1 MKLSS
6 QHTDDVILE
15 EIGKRLAARRIALNL
30 TQAQLAEKAGVS
42 KRTVE
47 RLEAGT
53 SAAQLTAFLRVCRAL
68 DVVDSLNSLLPEAE
82 PEPMDLLRRKGR
94 RRQRVRNST
103 SSSAD
108 TKPWSWGE
116 ES

>member
-1 MKLSS
+1 MRISGL
-6 QHTDDVILE
+6 HTDETILE
-15 EIGKRLAARRIALNL
+15 EIGRRLAALRIAQNL

-47 RLEAGT
+47 RLEAGE

-68 DVVDSLNSLLPEAE
+68 EVMDLLNSALPEAG

-94 RRQRVRNST
+94 PRQRVRNT
-103 SSSAD
+103 PPSSAEK
-108 TKPWSWGE
+108 KPWSWGE